1 MEQTI
6 QGIVKDLYDQD
17 FDIVLTRPEPQ
28 FGDIT
33 TNVAMQLAKPLSKNP
48 REIALEITD
57 ALKQTGQF
65 EKVEVAGPGFINITL
80 SPDVLLS
87 QISRE
92 PNAIRAGQTTV
103 AETNNPNPFKAMHI
117 GHAFNSILGDTVAN
131 LLAVS
136 GANVYRVSYHGD
148 VGLHVGKSMYALL
161 RFADGDFS
169 KIENID
175 EAERNSFMSKMY
187 AEGSRA
193 YKEDDAAKAE
203 INDLAEQ
210 SFEPKSA
217 LYIQI
222 YDLCKKWSFEQID
235 RLVARLG
242 NQPTVYRF
250 LESDADYRG
259 VEIVKNNTPKVFKE
273 SDGAL
278 VFEGSKYGSFDNVF
292 VSSSGRGLYAARDL
306 GLMVLKNEQFHP
318 EKSYI
323 VTAEEQRDYFKGV
336 IAAAGLVWPDKKD
349 VTVNISTGTVKLT
362 TGKMSSRDGD
372 VVEISWLF
380 DEFAKAI
387 KERGGEATDEII
399 AGALRYQFLRV
410 KIGSDVVFDIN
421 EAVSLT
427 GNTGSYLQ
435 YAHARAKGIL
445 SKASAEFIRPSK
457 VMPEDKLLVRKLGEY
472 SEVVDR
478 AVQALE
484 PHHICNYLFEL
495 AQEFN
500 RYYEKNQ
507 VVGSDLEQHRVG
519 LVSLYA
525 DTLKAGLTILGIG
538 APERL

>member
-292 VSSSGRGLYAARDL
+292 VSSNGRGLYAARDL

>member
-193 YKEDDAAKAE
+193 YKEDEAAKAE

-445 SKASAEFIRPSK
+445 SKAPAEFIRPTK

-519 LVSLYA
+519 LVNLYA